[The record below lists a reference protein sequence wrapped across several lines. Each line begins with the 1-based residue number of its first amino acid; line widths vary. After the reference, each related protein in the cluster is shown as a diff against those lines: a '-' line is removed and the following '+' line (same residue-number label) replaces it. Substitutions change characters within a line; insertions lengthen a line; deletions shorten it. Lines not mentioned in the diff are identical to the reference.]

1 MGRFYCRPGSDKV
14 ILDSTGLR
22 PGPRNGPVAIID
34 IGTNSMLF
42 LLAERDGT
50 VVRPI
55 RQEIRTTRLGRGLA
69 SSGRIGKEEI
79 GRTAAVLSEWK
90 ELALATGAGTP
101 VCTGT
106 RVFRAAANREE
117 VLNTLFL
124 ETGLKIEVLP
134 EQDEAAWSYIGAKQ
148 GPAGAGRAVVMDIG
162 GGSTEWAAGDGPVI
176 RMGRSVPIGAVTLT
190 EKHMAGDPPS
200 DADLAAMADEIRTA
214 FAPDIP
220 MQDPSVPFVC
230 VGGTATTLAGLE
242 LGLDRYDAAAV
253 DGTVL
258 DRSVVKAWA
267 KKLAGRSLAVRREM
281 VRIDPDRSDILP
293 AGLFILLTWM
303 ESAGIPSVRV
313 SDRGLRFGIAAR
325 ELGLAEP
332 AHITLRNH

>member
-1 MGRFYCRPGSDKV
+1 LGSAA
-14 ILDSTGLR
+14 LR
-22 PGPRNGPVAIID
+22 PGPRNGPVAVID

-90 ELALATGAGTP
+90 ELAFAAGAGTP

-106 RVFRAAANREE
+106 RVFRAAVNREE
-117 VLNTLFL
+117 ALNTLIL
-124 ETGLKIEVLP
+124 ETGLKIEVLS
-134 EQDEAAWSYIGAKQ
+134 EQDEAAWSYIGARQ
-148 GPAGAGRAVVMDIG
+148 GPAGAGRVLVMDIG
-162 GGSTEWAAGDGPVI
+162 GGSTEWASGDGPVI
-176 RMGRSVPIGAVTLT
+176 LLSRSVPVGAVTLT
-190 EKHMAGDPPS
+190 EKHLSGDPPS
-200 DADLAAMADEIRTA
+200 SAELAAMADEIRTA

-253 DGTVL
+253 DGTELAV
-258 DRSVVKAWA
+258 SVVRTWA
-267 KKLAGRSLAVRREM
+267 EKLAGQPRSIRRTTVRTFG
-281 VRIDPDRSDILP
+281 PDRSDILP

-303 ESAGIPSVRV
+303 ESTGIPSVRV
-313 SDRGLRFGIAAR
+313 SDRGLRYGIAGR
-325 ELGLAEP
+325 ELGLAGP